1 MELSTGNLILIAVYF
16 LIVFAIGFWV
26 KRKET
31 VREYLNADRKVGLLQ
46 TTASIVAVMGGMI
59 LVAQATLGFE
69 MGIAAAWYFVGI
81 ALGMV
86 FLGLCVGKVK
96 KIAMKKNFLTLS
108 DYFLE
113 KFDPKNKIL
122 SAIIIFTALFA
133 VLVGQFIAAGS
144 LFSPLL
150 GINYSI
156 AVLLIMV
163 SVLIYLVLGGFK
175 AVIKTDLL
183 QFFIMAIVFSFILFI
198 VDIGNYTP
206 EQININSVGGS
217 YIAIFL
223 LLGTFAILS
232 AADIWQRIFAAK
244 DIKTARNA
252 SFLSAVLFF
261 IFGTVLTV
269 IGMAAKNNFPNIKPE
284 EALYY
289 GLFELIPLPLI
300 GITIVFVLAAIMSTI
315 DTELFY
321 LSSSISK
328 DFLQGK
334 TNVSED
340 KLAKNIRKYILV
352 LAIISALT
360 AIFFSNIL
368 TIIFGIASLSL
379 AVSPT
384 LMASFF
390 WKIKN
395 NAAFMSMLAGL
406 ISLIILVVTGNF
418 NPDNSIITLPVAIVF
433 LIIGQIVFRR
443 NGKIKF
449 KEVR

>member
-1 MELSTGNLILIAVYF
+1 MELSTGNLTLIAAYF

-26 KRKET
+26 KKRES

-69 MGIAAAWYFVGI
+69 MGIAAAWYFVGF

-96 KIAMKKNFLTLS
+96 KIATEKNFLTLA
-108 DYFLE
+108 DYFAE
-113 KFDPKNKIL
+113 KFDYKNKIL
-122 SAIIIFTALFA
+122 SAVIIFTALFFL
-133 VLVGQFIAAGS
+133 LVGQFIAAGS

-150 GINYSI
+150 GINYSA
-156 AVLLIMV
+156 AVLLMMV
-163 SVLIYLVLGGFK
+163 GVLVYLVLGGFK

-183 QFFIMAIVFSFILFI
+183 QFFIMAIVFGSILFVI
-198 VDIGNYTP
+198 NIGDYTP
-206 EQININSVGGS
+206 EQVDISSVGGS
-217 YIAIFL
+217 YIIIFL
-223 LLGTFAILS
+223 LLGTFAVLS
-232 AADIWQRIFAAK
+232 GADIWQRVFSAK

-252 SFLSAVLFF
+252 SFISAILFF

-269 IGMAAKNNFPNIKPE
+269 IGMAAKNNFPTIKSE

-289 GLFELIPLPLI
+289 GLFHLIPLPLM
-300 GITIVFVLAAIMSTI
+300 GIAIIFVLAAIMSTI

-328 DFLQGK
+328 DFLQKK
-334 TNVSED
+334 TDTSD
-340 KLAKNIRKYILV
+340 DALAKNIRKYILV
-352 LAIISALT
+352 LAIISALI

-368 TIIFGIASLSL
+368 TIVFGIVSLSL
-379 AVSPT
+379 AVSPS
-384 LMASFF
+384 LAASFF

-395 NAAFMSMLAGL
+395 NAVFMSMLAGL
-406 ISLIILVVTGNF
+406 ISLILLVVTGNF
-418 NPDNSIITLPVAIVF
+418 NPDSSIITLPVAIVF
-433 LIIGQIVFRR
+433 LIIGQI
-443 NGKIKF
+443 IF
-449 KEVR
+449 KKKGVLKNEIHP

>member
-1 MELSTGNLILIAVYF
+1 MELSTGNLVLIAVYF

-26 KRKET
+26 KKRES

-69 MGIAAAWYFVGI
+69 MGIAAAWYFAGF
-81 ALGMV
+81 ALGMI

-96 KIAMKKNFLTLS
+96 KLATEKNFLTLA
-108 DYFLE
+108 DYFAE
-113 KFDPKNKIL
+113 KFDHKNRIL
-122 SAIIIFTALFA
+122 SAVIIFTALFFL
-133 VLVGQFIAAGS
+133 LVGQFIAAGS

-150 GINYSI
+150 GINYSA
-156 AVLLIMV
+156 AVLLMIV
-163 SVLIYLVLGGFK
+163 GVLVYLVLGGFK

-183 QFFIMAIVFSFILFI
+183 QFFIMAIVFGSILFVI
-198 VDIGNYTP
+198 NIGNYTP
-206 EQININSVGGS
+206 EQINISSVGGS
-217 YIAIFL
+217 YIVIFL
-223 LLGTFAILS
+223 LLGTFAVLS
-232 AADIWQRIFAAK
+232 GADIWQRIFSAK
-244 DIKTARNA
+244 DTKTARNA
-252 SFLSAVLFF
+252 SFISAILFF

-269 IGMAAKNNFPNIKPE
+269 IGMAAKNNFPNIKSE

-289 GLFELIPLPLI
+289 GLFHLVPLPLM
-300 GITIVFVLAAIMSTI
+300 GIAIVFVLAAIMSTI

-328 DFLQGK
+328 DFLKG
-334 TNVSED
+334 TSEE

-360 AIFFSNIL
+360 AILFSNIL
-368 TIIFGIASLSL
+368 TIVFGIVSLSL
-379 AVSPT
+379 AVSPS
-384 LMASFF
+384 LAASFF

-395 NAAFMSMLAGL
+395 NAVFMSMLAGL
-406 ISLIILVVTGNF
+406 ISLVLLVVTGNF

-433 LIIGQIVFRR
+433 LIIGQIVF
-443 NGKIKF
+443 NKKGVLKNEIHP
-449 KEVR
+449 

>member
-1 MELSTGNLILIAVYF
+1 MELSTGNLVLIAAYF

-31 VREYLNADRKVGLLQ
+31 VREYLNADRKIGLLQ

-69 MGIAAAWYFVGI
+69 MGIAAAWYFVGF

-96 KIAMKKNFLTLS
+96 KIATEKNFLTLG
-108 DYFLE
+108 DYFSE
-113 KFDPKNKIL
+113 KFDHKNKIL
-122 SAIIIFTALFA
+122 ASVIIFIALFA
-133 VLVGQFIAAGS
+133 LLVGQFIAAGS

-150 GINYSI
+150 GINYSA
-156 AVLLIMV
+156 AVLLMMIG
-163 SVLIYLVLGGFK
+163 VLVYLVLGGFK

-183 QFFIMAIVFSFILFI
+183 QFFIMAIVFGSILFI
-198 VDIGNYTP
+198 INIGDYTP
-206 EQININSVGGS
+206 EQINITSVGGS
-217 YIAIFL
+217 YIVIFL
-223 LLGTFAILS
+223 LLGTFAVLS
-232 AADIWQRIFAAK
+232 GADIWQRIFAAK
-244 DIKTARNA
+244 DTKTARNA
-252 SFLSAVLFF
+252 SFLSAGLFF
-261 IFGTVLTV
+261 IFGTILTI

-284 EALYY
+284 EALYH
-289 GLFELIPLPLI
+289 GLFQLMPLPLM
-300 GITIVFVLAAIMSTI
+300 GIAIVFVLAAIMSTI

-328 DFLQGK
+328 DFLKG
-334 TNVSED
+334 TNDE

-368 TIIFGIASLSL
+368 TIVFGIVSLSL
-379 AVSPT
+379 SVSPA
-384 LMASFF
+384 LAASFF

-395 NAAFMSMLAGL
+395 NAVFMSMLAGL
-406 ISLIILVVTGNF
+406 ISLILLVVTGNF

-433 LIIGQIVFRR
+433 LIIGQIM
-443 NGKIKF
+443 F
-449 KEVR
+449 KKKEL